1 MVHNIIQVAVPIVS
15 PVEYVRLLVNNI
27 KVEFD
32 VGDSY
37 LRLEDKLSK
46 SFEVYKRLPL
56 LEDLGVWK
64 NEGSK

>member
-1 MVHNIIQVAVPIVS
+1 MVHDIIQVAVPIVS
-15 PVEYVRLLVNNI
+15 PVKYVRLLVNNI

-37 LRLEDKLSK
+37 LRLKYKLSK
-46 SFEVYKRLPL
+46 SYEVYKWLPL

>member
-15 PVEYVRLLVNNI
+15 PVKYVWLLVNNI

-56 LEDLGVWK
+56 LEDLVVWK
-64 NEGSK
+64 NDSSK